1 MRGPALV
8 FDHVSLMLGGAC
20 ILQDVTFR
28 VGAGALH
35 FLVGPNGGGKTSL
48 ARALLGQ
55 MPHSGTIVLEGE
67 LSGPIGYVPQ
77 SSEFDRNLPMTV
89 DDVMAL
95 FNQRR
100 PAFLGSSHS
109 GQTASALALKRT
121 GVEARGDQPF
131 GSLSGG
137 QRQRVLLAQA
147 LTPAPWLLVL
157 DEPATG
163 IDEQGMRMV
172 EEVVTELNARGVTVL
187 WINHNLEQVKR
198 LATSVT
204 VLNGQ
209 VRFHGA
215 PADMPDWANFN

>member
-8 FDHVSLMLGGAC
+8 FDHVSLQLGGVR
-20 ILQDVTFR
+20 ILHDVTFR
-28 VGAGALH
+28 VEAGALH

-55 MPHSGTIVLEGE
+55 MPHAGDIMLDGKV
-67 LSGPIGYVPQ
+67 SGPIGYVPQ

-100 PAFLGSSHS
+100 PAFLGSSRS
-109 GQTASALALKRT
+109 ARAASARALKRT
-121 GVEARGDQPF
+121 GVEAKGNQPF
-131 GSLSGG
+131 GGLSGG
-137 QRQRVLLAQA
+137 ERQRVLLAQA
-147 LTPAPWLLVL
+147 LNPAPWLLVL

-172 EEVVTELNARGVTVL
+172 EEVVAEVNARGVTVL

-204 VLNGQ
+204 VLNGR
-209 VRFHGA
+209 VVFHGA
-215 PADMPDWANFN
+215 PADVPDWANFN